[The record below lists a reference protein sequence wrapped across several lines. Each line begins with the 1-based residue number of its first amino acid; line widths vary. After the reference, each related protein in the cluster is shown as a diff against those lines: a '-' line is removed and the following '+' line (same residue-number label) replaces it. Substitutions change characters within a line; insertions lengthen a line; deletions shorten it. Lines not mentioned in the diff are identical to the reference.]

1 MKSNR
6 RPARHDE
13 DRKRTTKERRE
24 LSMWQHVE
32 KTLREGAAGDDP
44 VNISVTLQIV
54 LQAERAP

>member
-1 MKSNR
+1 
-6 RPARHDE
+6 
-13 DRKRTTKERRE
+13 
-24 LSMWQHVE
+24 MWQHVE